1 MEQPQ
6 EPIHRNV
13 VCLSHMDPELQKWCK
28 DEAERRHQANPKKPY
43 GIWMIVDEALRD
55 FKKKCEE
62 TTPVTAG

>member
-1 MEQPQ
+1 
-6 EPIHRNV
+6 
-13 VCLSHMDPELQKWCK
+13 MDPELQKWCK